1 MAILTRAE
9 LEHYPGATDTEREIA
24 HARELAPKR
33 LRLGERA
40 ASLSVSRPSSGPLSA
55 LPAELDLR
63 PFPGRDRT
71 ERVMAWLIAHLPR
84 AAGWSRE
91 SLRELAQRLAV
102 SRDLVE

>member
-9 LEHYPGATDTEREIA
+9 LEHYPGANDTEREMA

-40 ASLSVSRPSSGPLSA
+40 ARATPA
-55 LPAELDLR
+55 LAGAGEVPAELDLR

-71 ERVMAWLIAHLPR
+71 ERIMAWLIAHLPR
-84 AAGWSRE
+84 AGGWSRD
-91 SLRELAQRLAV
+91 SLREVAQRLAV
-102 SRDLVE
+102 SRDLLE